1 MERTGKADRVSTQW
15 AAIDNRRQRKPN
27 GWQIHA
33 ERMKGKLLMPGG
45 QSQFEMLCYRLGV
58 KESELKQSPVIP
70 VLVAEFARKHHEQ
83 LFVPVWALEKLGLK
97 FSRFDI

>member
-1 MERTGKADRVSTQW
+1 MERTGKADCVSTQW

-33 ERMKGKLLMPGG
+33 ERMKGKPLMPAG
-45 QSQFEMLCYRLGV
+45 QSTWDLLLWKLGL

-70 VLVAEFARKHHEQ
+70 VPVAEFARKHHEQ

>member
-1 MERTGKADRVSTQW
+1 MERPRKADRVSTQW
-15 AAIDNRRQRKPN
+15 AAIDNRRRSKPS

-33 ERMKGKLLMPGG
+33 ERMKGKPLMPAG
-45 QSQFEMLCYRLGV
+45 QSTWDLLLYKLGL

-70 VLVAEFARKHHEQ
+70 MLVAEFARKHHEQ

-97 FSRFDI
+97 FSRFDV